1 MLGNKFAARLNSFS
15 SKPESFWSTKSELNT
30 IDLINRAATVRGL
43 TDIDL
48 NYPDHLE
55 KDFNNT
61 INSLAENG
69 LNINGYAMRYYNNP
83 QFKLGAFTNPNKK
96 IRQEAIDL
104 TKRGIDLARKVK
116 CKLMT
121 IWLGQDGF
129 DYSFQADYKKLW
141 QDEIDGIREISL
153 HDPECIIS
161 IEYKIFRIEKSET
174 NNE

>member
-30 IDLINRAATVRGL
+30 IDLINRAVTVRGL

-96 IRQEAIDL
+96 NSPRSYRFNK
-104 TKRGIDLARKVK
+104 KR
-116 CKLMT
+116 
-121 IWLGQDGF
+121 
-129 DYSFQADYKKLW
+129 Y
-141 QDEIDGIREISL
+141 
-153 HDPECIIS
+153 
-161 IEYKIFRIEKSET
+161 
-174 NNE
+174 